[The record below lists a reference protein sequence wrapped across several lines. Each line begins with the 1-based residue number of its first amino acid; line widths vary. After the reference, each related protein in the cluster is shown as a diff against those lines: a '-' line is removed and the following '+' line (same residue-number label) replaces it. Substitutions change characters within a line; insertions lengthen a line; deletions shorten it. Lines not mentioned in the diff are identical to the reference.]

1 MFFSSLLRFANR
13 VWTLR
18 SNDDPIDGQGPQ
30 NSSQD
35 KESGA
40 LPPVLEGAFTT
51 FTLSRKV
58 KVFTYSRLSK
68 NFYFWGESKSIV
80 AIYELSQWSII

>member
-1 MFFSSLLRFANR
+1 MHVFSSLLRFANR
-13 VWTLR
+13 VWSIR

-51 FTLSRKV
+51 FTLS
-58 KVFTYSRLSK
+58 
-68 NFYFWGESKSIV
+68 
-80 AIYELSQWSII
+80 

>member
-1 MFFSSLLRFANR
+1 MHVFSSLLRFANR
-13 VWTLR
+13 VWSIR

-68 NFYFWGESKSIV
+68 NFYFWGESKKLV
-80 AIYELSQWSII
+80 ELLNSLMIP